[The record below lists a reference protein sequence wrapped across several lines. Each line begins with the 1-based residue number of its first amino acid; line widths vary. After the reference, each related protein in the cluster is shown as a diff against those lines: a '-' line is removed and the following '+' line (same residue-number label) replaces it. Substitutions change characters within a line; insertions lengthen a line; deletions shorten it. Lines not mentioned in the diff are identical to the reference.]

1 MKLWDKGYSTEEI
14 IESFTVGK
22 DRELDLFLAPFD
34 VLGTLAHI
42 QMLESIDLLKKE
54 ELAILSKELKS
65 IYREIEKGNFQ
76 IEDGVEDVHSQVEM
90 MLTKKL
96 GEVGKKVHSGR
107 SRNDQV
113 LLDLKLYFRAAI
125 EEVSALTKKL
135 FQSLQRQSEVYKDVL
150 LPGYTHLQVAM
161 PSSFGLWFGSYA
173 EALIDDIY
181 MLEAAWKVVNQN
193 PLGSAAGYGSSF
205 PLNRSLTTELLG
217 FETLAYNVVYAQM
230 GRGKTEKLLAY
241 AIASLGSTLS
251 KLSMDVC
258 LYMSQNF
265 GFLGLPKELT
275 TGSSI
280 MPHKKNPDVFE
291 MLRAKGNKLQAL
303 PFEISHITGNL
314 PSGYHRDLQL
324 TKESLIP
331 AIEDTKTCLEIAAY
345 MVERLEVKSD
355 ILNHR
360 IYDYLFSVEVVNR
373 EVLKGKP
380 FREAYRIIGEAID
393 NGNFR
398 PEKEINH
405 THEGSIG
412 NLCTE
417 EIKAKM
423 DTAFRALGFEGV
435 KTKLASLLE

>member
-1 MKLWDKGYSTEEI
+1 MKLWDKGYSTEDI

-22 DRELDLFLAPFD
+22 DRELDLYLAPFD
-34 VLGTLAHI
+34 VMGTLAHI
-42 QMLESIDLLKKE
+42 QMLESIDLLEKE
-54 ELAILSKELKS
+54 ELDILSAELKS
-65 IYREIEKGNFQ
+65 IYREIEKGNFL
-76 IEDGVEDVHSQVEM
+76 IEDGIEDVHSQVEM

-113 LLDLKLYFRAAI
+113 LLDLKLYFRSAI
-125 EEVSALTKKL
+125 EEISSLTEKL
-135 FQSLQRQSEVYKDVL
+135 FEGLQKQSEAYKDVL

-205 PLNRSLTTELLG
+205 PLNRTMTTELLG
-217 FETLAYNVVYAQM
+217 FDTLAYNVVYAQM

-241 AIASLGSTLS
+241 AIASIGSTLS

-265 GFLGLPKELT
+265 SFLGLPKELT

-324 TKESLIP
+324 TKESLLP
-331 AIEDTKTCLEIAAY
+331 AIEDCKNCLEIASY
-345 MVERLEVKSD
+345 MIERLEVKSD
-355 ILNHR
+355 ILNHP

-393 NGNFR
+393 SGNFS
-398 PEKEINH
+398 PSTEISH
-405 THEGSIG
+405 SHEGSIG

-423 DTAFRALGFEGV
+423 DAAVGAFGFEEV
-435 KTKLASLLE
+435 RDKLKSLLE

>member
-22 DRELDLFLAPFD
+22 DRELDLFLAPWD
-34 VLGTLAHI
+34 VLGTMAHI
-42 QMLESIDLLKKE
+42 EMLQSIDLLEKQE
-54 ELAILSKELKS
+54 FEILRAELTNIYQEILD
-65 IYREIEKGNFQ
+65 GNFT
-76 IEDGVEDVHSQVEM
+76 IEAGIEDVHSQVEM

-113 LLDLKLYFRAAI
+113 LLDLKLYFRSAI
-125 EEVSALTKKL
+125 EELVGLSKDLFTK
-135 FQSLQRQSEVYKDVL
+135 LQAQSEAYKDVL

-161 PSSFGLWFGSYA
+161 PSSFGLWFGAYA

-205 PLNRSLTTELLG
+205 PLNRTMTTHLLG
-217 FETLAYNVVYAQM
+217 FEHLAYNVVYAQM
-230 GRGKTEKLLAY
+230 GRGKTEKLLGF
-241 AIASLGSTLS
+241 AISSIATTLN

-265 GFLGLPKELT
+265 SFLGLPKELT

-291 MLRAKGNKLQAL
+291 ILRAKSNKLQAL
-303 PFEISHITGNL
+303 PFEISHITANL

-324 TKESLIP
+324 TKESLLP
-331 AIEDTKTCLEIAAY
+331 AIEDMKSCLEVASY
-345 MVERLEVKSD
+345 MVEKLEVKGD
-355 ILNHR
+355 ILNHP

-380 FREAYRIIGEAID
+380 FREAYQIIGKAID
-393 NGNFR
+393 QGNFN
-398 PEKEINH
+398 PEKNIDH

-417 EIKAKM
+417 EISGKM
-423 DTAFRALGFEGV
+423 EAAVQQFGFEKV
-435 KTKLASLLE
+435 NKAVEKLLE